1 MPNLQ
6 LYYFVILVLLDYEN
20 VEPLVNNGQFQVPL
34 SLPGVGRDS
43 DYSAMVAGKS
53 EAAKR
58 GRFI

>member
-1 MPNLQ
+1 M
-6 LYYFVILVLLDYEN
+6 YYFVILVLLDYEN
-20 VEPLVNNGQFQVPL
+20 IEPLVNNGQFKVPL

-53 EAAKR
+53 EAAKS